1 MTFEERIQHY
11 REEPLTRQMVLS
23 VSQDYK
29 RPGDNIG
36 ELVKAGILTI
46 IKNGLYIP
54 GPNSKI
60 ERPESFLIAN
70 HLWGPSY
77 ISMETALYYHRLIPE
92 RVFEVSSITV
102 KRSRYFRTPIGRF
115 TYRYAA
121 LPYYIFGI
129 QSVRL
134 TPRQFVLM
142 ASPEKAL
149 CDKIGMTSGIFLRST
164 VQVRSFLSDD
174 LRIDKENLRR
184 LDINIINSWI
194 DDSPKKSSLR
204 MLTKPLRCYDRSM
217 VKRT

>member
-1 MTFEERIQHY
+1 MRFEERIQQY

-23 VSQDYK
+23 VLQDYK
-29 RPGDNIG
+29 RPGDKIG

-60 ERPESFLIAN
+60 TRPESFLIAN

-77 ISMETALYYHRLIPE
+77 ISMEAALSYHGFIPE
-92 RVFEVSSITV
+92 RVFEVSSVTV

-115 TYRYAA
+115 TYRHASF
-121 LPYYIFGI
+121 PYYTFGI
-129 QSVRL
+129 QSEKL

-149 CDKIGMTSGIFLRST
+149 CDKIVMTSGIFLRST

-174 LRIDKENLRR
+174 LRIDQEKLRG
-184 LDINIINSWI
+184 LDINIIDSWI
-194 DDSPKKSSLR
+194 DDSPKESSLR
-204 MLTKPLRCYDRSM
+204 MLTKTLKM
-217 VKRT
+217 L